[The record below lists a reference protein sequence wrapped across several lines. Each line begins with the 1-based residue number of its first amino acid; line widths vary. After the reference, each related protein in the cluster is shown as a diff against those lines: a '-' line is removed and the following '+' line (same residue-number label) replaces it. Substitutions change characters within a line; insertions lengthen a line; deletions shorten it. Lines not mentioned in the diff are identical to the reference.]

1 MTEVTIEQSLSSKPK
16 REVKPLNGVDTPA
29 LFATINAVGGMPEL
43 AKFRFRAT
51 NRWLSGTHSR
61 TTIGMFSGAGGEHS
75 HSQSFEY
82 DGDHH
87 PVLCGQGHAP
97 APVEFLM
104 HALAACIMAGIGNI
118 AAARGVKLESV
129 TASVEG
135 DIDLL
140 GLLGLSDAV
149 RNGFQN
155 MRIKFTIKGDAPE
168 EKLRQLVEQSRNR
181 SAVFDVLT
189 NGIPIDLSVEA

>member
-82 DGDHH
+82 DGDHP

-155 MRIKFTIKGDAPE
+155 MRITFTIKGDAPA
-168 EKLRQLVEQSRNR
+168 EKLRQIVEQSRNR

-189 NGIPIDLSVEA
+189 NGIPVDLSVEA